1 MCPDTEWD
9 IPCITERADHEEVSR
24 QADKITVTPHLV
36 DAFEAMPHIVWILN
50 RYRQIIFANQATR
63 SFLRS
68 KGIDNLRGLRFG
80 EVLDCKHSVENMEGC
95 GSTES
100 CQRCGAA
107 LAIISGLEGKS
118 DIEECRI
125 TRINGGEALDL
136 RIHAAPI
143 LIDSERYVVVSAMD
157 ISDEKRRRALERIF
171 FHDILNVVGTL
182 QFISGLI
189 TEAKEE
195 ELPELGSMLNDA
207 VAKIYEEI
215 KSQKDLAA
223 AENNEL
229 RIEPEKVNSLE
240 ILKETVSLYTRHRIS
255 DEQHI
260 AIDSGSESIDFTSDR
275 TILRRVLGNMLKN
288 ALEASDYDGKVV
300 LGSKSGN
307 GSVIFWV
314 NNEGVIPKDAQAQI
328 FQRSFSTKN
337 EARGLGTYSMKL
349 LTERYLKGEV
359 SFTSSPE
366 EGTTFFARCPIS
378 FGEARS
384 PQAPVES
391 VEI

>member
-1 MCPDTEWD
+1 M
-9 IPCITERADHEEVSR
+9 
-24 QADKITVTPHLV
+24 
-36 DAFEAMPHIVWILN
+36 
-50 RYRQIIFANQATR
+50 
-63 SFLRS
+63 
-68 KGIDNLRGLRFG
+68 
-80 EVLDCKHSVENMEGC
+80 LDCMHSVENMEGC

-125 TRINGGEALDL
+125 TRINGGDALDL
-136 RIHAAPI
+136 RVHAAPI
-143 LIDSERYVVVSAMD
+143 TIDSQRYVVVSAMD

-229 RIEPEKVNSLE
+229 RIEPEQLNSLE
-240 ILKETVSLYTRHRIS
+240 ILKETVSLYTRNRIS

-260 AIDSGSESIDFTSDR
+260 VIDSGSESIDFTSDR
-275 TILRRVLGNMLKN
+275 TILRRVIGNMLKN
-288 ALEASDYDGKVV
+288 ALEASDYDGKVI

-314 NNEGVIPKDAQAQI
+314 NNEGFIPKDAQAQM
-328 FQRSFSTKN
+328 FQRSFSTKS

-366 EGTTFFARCPIS
+366 HGTTFFARYPIA
-378 FGEARS
+378 FGESPS
-384 PQAPVES
+384 PQAPVGPG
-391 VEI
+391 EI